1 MEEVQFEV
9 LAHKINEVDEKLS
22 RVDRDMANDRN
33 NMDQFKVELAA
44 VKEQQ
49 RQLLDRQTKMETRIK
64 DGIRDAVLEA
74 VAPMQRQLDEFTS
87 KKVVTRTININPL
100 VQWWKRI
107 RG

>member
-74 VAPMQRQLDEFTS
+74 VAPMKKQLDEFTN

>member
-1 MEEVQFEV
+1 MEDVQFEV
-9 LAHKINEVDEKLS
+9 LANKINEVDEKLS

-33 NMDQFKVELAA
+33 NLDHFKVELAA

-49 RQLLDRQTKMETRIK
+49 KQLMDRQTKMETRIK

-74 VAPMQRQLDEFTS
+74 IGPMQRQLDEFTS
-87 KKVVTRTININPL
+87 KKVLTRTININPL
-100 VQWWKRI
+100 VQWWKRV

>member
-74 VAPMQRQLDEFTS
+74 VSPMQRQLDEFTN

-100 VQWWKRI
+100 VQ
-107 RG
+107 